1 MSVARPRDSCVSR
14 VAAFKPRP
22 VAVSEHSFSIDLGPD
37 GPGVYRLLRAGKRS
51 LVDCFVAS
59 VDDPE
64 AAQQQRLTKILANMK
79 DTAFGKEHGLGRVKR
94 LADLPH
100 AAPIRTHA
108 ELLPWLERVARGESR
123 VLTSE
128 KVQMLLE
135 TSGTTGKPK
144 HLPCTRSWAKG
155 VADAQAI
162 WVLKMVHDHPEI
174 QHGQALT
181 VVSPQVHTRSPGGLP
196 IGSNTGRMHGAQP
209 WWIRRRYPIPDA
221 VYALHPSELKWYT
234 LLRFALQADISSIT
248 TANPST
254 LLLMSRLLQQWR
266 LPLSRDLEAGSL
278 RHGPASMLDR
288 WDRFKLERRLRR
300 CPPPADFRPGHAW
313 PLRLVNCW
321 KGGPAGYFVER
332 LPRALGGELPI
343 REVGITAS
351 EGYFAIPLGDDWPGG
366 VMWSLGHVLEFVG
379 DDGQPRFGWQ
389 LEVGEQV
396 RLVITT
402 EAGLF
407 RYDLADTLEVVGR
420 VGRSPV
426 LRFVGKSGRWL
437 NATGE
442 KVTGAQ
448 VSRAVAT
455 AALGEQLEGLV
466 GFSARIRWGDVPVF
480 ELAVEGCEQHQ
491 LPRFAAA
498 FDRALRAENIEY
510 EAKRDSAR
518 LGPVAATPLPDGT
531 LHRWRAARVAAGAP
545 EGQVKDPVLC
555 VTDEEWARV
564 MAARA

>member
-1 MSVARPRDSCVSR
+1 MP
-14 VAAFKPRP
+14 
-22 VAVSEHSFSIDLGPD
+22 EHCFNIDLGPD

-51 LVDCFVAS
+51 LVERFLAS

-64 AAQQQRLTKILANMK
+64 AAQQQQLSRIIANMQ
-79 DTAFGKEHGLGRVKR
+79 DTAFGKEHDLGRVKR
-94 LADLPH
+94 LADLRH
-100 AAPIRTHA
+100 AAPVRTHA
-108 ELLPWLERVARGESR
+108 ELLPWFERVAHGEGR
-123 VLTSE
+123 VLTAE
-128 KVQMLLE
+128 KVQILLE
-135 TSGTTGKPK
+135 TSGTTGTPK
-144 HLPCTRSWAKG
+144 HLPCTRSWAAG

-162 WVLKMVHDHPEI
+162 WVLKMVRDHPEI
-174 QHGQALT
+174 RHGQALT
-181 VVSPQVHTRSPGGLP
+181 VVSPQVHTHSPGGLP
-196 IGSNTGRMHGAQP
+196 IGSNTGRMHAAQP
-209 WWIRRRYPIPDA
+209 WWVRRRYPVPDA
-221 VYALHPSELKWYT
+221 VYALRPSELKWYT

-254 LLLMSRLLQQWR
+254 VLLMSRLLQRWR
-266 LPLSRDLEAGSL
+266 LPLSRDLEAGTL
-278 RHGPASMLDR
+278 RHGPAAMLDR
-288 WDRFKLERRLRR
+288 WERFKLERRLRR
-300 CPPPADFRPGHAW
+300 CAPPADFRPGLAW

-332 LPRALGGELPI
+332 LPNALGADIPI

-379 DDGQPRFGWQ
+379 DDGEPRFGWQ
-389 LEVGEQV
+389 LEVGEHV

-455 AALGEQLEGLV
+455 VAASHQLEDLV
-466 GFSARIRWGDVPVF
+466 GFSARIRWGEVPVF
-480 ELAVEGCEQHQ
+480 ELAVEGCDRDRIA
-491 LPRFAAA
+491 PFAAA
-498 FDRALRAENIEY
+498 FDRALRAENLEY
-510 EAKRDSAR
+510 DAKRESAR
-518 LGPVAATPLPDGT
+518 LGDVLATPLPDGT
-531 LHRWRAARVAAGAP
+531 LRRWRDARVAAGAP
-545 EGQVKDPVLC
+545 EGQVKDPVLS
-555 VTDEEWARV
+555 VTDEEWERV
-564 MAARA
+564 MAARS